1 MIAYQLKGSAKM
13 SVEEKK
19 KYVRQLFKGYKKMTH
34 SLQKELKAIG
44 IRVEYGKKHIKLF
57 YNDKLF
63 ICSCSGSDY
72 RSGMNLAS
80 AICRVIKNESYKKK
94 YS

>member
-1 MIAYQLKGSAKM
+1 MSA
-13 SVEEKK
+13 EEKK
-19 KYVRQLFKGYKKMTH
+19 KYIKQLFKGYKKMTH
-34 SLQKELKAIG
+34 NLQQRLEEIG

-80 AICRVIKNESYKKK
+80 AICREIA
-94 YS
+94 

>member
-1 MIAYQLKGSAKM
+1 MSA
-13 SVEEKK
+13 EEKK
-19 KYVRQLFKGYKKMTH
+19 RYVKQLFKGYKKMTH
-34 SLQKELKAIG
+34 NLQQCLEEIG
-44 IRVEYGKKHIKLF
+44 IRVEHGKKHIKLF

-80 AICRVIKNESYKKK
+80 AICREIA
-94 YS
+94 